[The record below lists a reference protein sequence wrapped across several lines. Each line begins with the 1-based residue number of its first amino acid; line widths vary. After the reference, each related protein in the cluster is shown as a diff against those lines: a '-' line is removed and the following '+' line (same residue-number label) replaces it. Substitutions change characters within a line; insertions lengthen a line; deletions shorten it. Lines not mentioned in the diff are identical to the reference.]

1 MAAGLKS
8 LEIFGREHTLDKI
21 KNIERIVKR
30 ELEGFRPEGVK
41 ETRVMGSAFA
51 IEAEN
56 PADLAGF
63 QDFAAE
69 NGVFARPFL
78 DVQYGMLPSIITE
91 EQIKQVIDV
100 MKAWWTDRRRG

>member
-1 MAAGLKS
+1 MD
-8 LEIFGREHTLDKI
+8 LE
-21 KNIERIVKR
+21 
-30 ELEGFRPEGVK
+30 
-41 ETRVMGSAFA
+41 
-51 IEAEN
+51 
-56 PADLAGF
+56 GF